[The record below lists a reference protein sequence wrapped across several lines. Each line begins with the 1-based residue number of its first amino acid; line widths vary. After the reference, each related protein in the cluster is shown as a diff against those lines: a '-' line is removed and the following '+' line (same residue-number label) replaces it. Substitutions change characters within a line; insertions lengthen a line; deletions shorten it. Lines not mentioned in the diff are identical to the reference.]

1 MRKELAISV
10 CILFY
15 SSIAFSQ
22 TLSVKEMHEDV
33 EYYFTTLKNENSDLY
48 AKYSLLQ
55 FDSIQKD
62 ILTHINTDMSVLDF
76 NRILLTLNQY
86 TDGHTGIN
94 REKLYW
100 KNRDFNCIMP
110 FSIQN
115 DSAFIDDNSLVVKIN
130 GKEINGLIAEIRKSC
145 SWEDNQKSVEENIK
159 RHMPFYL
166 STFYNIYPPYCIE
179 SRNIITNELH
189 SDSLNLKR
197 IKIFDKPYGLETYE
211 KDSIAIFYYTTCK
224 LHSVKKEFEKMLPII
239 FRHLE
244 KLNIKYLFI
253 NIAQNGGGSDEYNE
267 LVFKYLN
274 SKEYKGYS
282 FSKINKSKVPV
293 IWERELTKL
302 NSVKRFLATKL
313 NASIIKKSSKTGV
326 LYNKVKFKG
335 NKKGFKGLVFL
346 IQSSFTYSAAVDF
359 STQFKLRNMGVVVG
373 EECGEPVVFSGN
385 SYNSVLPNSKIKFR
399 YSTSKSW
406 YDPNVIT
413 TNGFL
418 QPDVKYDLGGRRVL
432 SLNDYKDII
441 ERSRSFINNMNVIQ
455 CDD

>member
-1 MRKELAISV
+1 MRKKWFISV

-22 TLSVKEMHEDV
+22 TLSVEEMHEDV
-33 EYYFTTLKNENSDLY
+33 IYYFTTLKNENCDLY

-62 ILTHINTDMSVLDF
+62 ILAHINIDMSILDF

-86 TDGHTGIN
+86 TDGHTGID

-100 KNRDFNCIMP
+100 ERKDLNCIMP

-130 GKEINGLIAEIRKSC
+130 GKEINGLVAEIRKSC
-145 SWEDNQKSVEENIK
+145 SWEDNRKAVEEDIK
-159 RHMPFYL
+159 RYMPFYL
-166 STFYNIYPPYCIE
+166 SAFYNIYPPYCIE
-179 SRNIITNELH
+179 SRNIITNELY

-224 LHSVKKEFEKMLPII
+224 LHFVRNEFEKMLPII
-239 FRHLE
+239 FSHLE

-253 NIAQNGGGSDEYNE
+253 NIAQNGGGSDEFNE
-267 LVFKYLN
+267 LIFRYLN
-274 SKEYKGYS
+274 SEEYKGYS
-282 FSKINKSKVPV
+282 FCKLNKSKIPV
-293 IWERELTKL
+293 IWERELSKL

-313 NASIIKKSSKTGV
+313 NASNMENSLKTGV
-326 LYNKVKFKG
+326 LYNKMKFKG
-335 NKKGFKGLVFL
+335 NKKGFNGLVFL
-346 IQSSFTYSAAVDF
+346 IQSSCTYSAAVDF
-359 STQFKLRNMGVVVG
+359 STQFKLRNMGIVVG
-373 EECGEPVVFSGN
+373 EECGEPVVFSAN
-385 SYNSVLPNSKIKFR
+385 WFNSVLPNSKIRFK

-406 YDPNVIT
+406 YEPNVIT

-418 QPDVKYDLGGRRVL
+418 QPDIKYDLGGRRVL
-432 SLNDYKDII
+432 LLNDYKEII
-441 ERSRSFINNMNVIQ
+441 ERSRSFFHNMNVIQ
-455 CDD
+455 YDK